1 MARDCI
7 FGKMGGNMK
16 ENIKMIK
23 RMARGYTLG
32 QMEENMKESGN
43 MENNMEKE
51 NIYLKMVL

>member
-1 MARDCI
+1 
-7 FGKMGGNMK
+7 MK